1 MSMLPFFE
9 WCENTAVGIAIRES
23 LWLFP
28 AIEAVHLLGLA
39 VLGGAVLLLD
49 MRLVGLG
56 LRRQK
61 VSALARDLHP
71 WMVGG
76 VVVMLVTGVLLFL
89 SEALKCYENLPFRL
103 KMVFLFAAL
112 VFTFTVRRRFTASDR
127 AEESPVAGRLI
138 ALVSFS
144 LWTGVGLM
152 GRSIGFW

>member
-1 MSMLPFFE
+1 MSLLPFFE
-9 WCENTAVGIAIRES
+9 WCENTAIGVAIRES

-28 AIEAVHLLGLA
+28 VIESVHLLGLA

-56 LRRQK
+56 LKRHA
-61 VSALARDLHP
+61 VPALARDLHP

-76 VVVMLVTGVLLFL
+76 LIVMLVSGVLLFL

-103 KMVFLFAAL
+103 KMLFLFFAL
-112 VFTFTVRRRFTASDR
+112 LFTFTVRRRFTASDR
-127 AEESPVAGRLI
+127 AERSPFVSRVV
-138 ALVSFS
+138 ALVSLS
-144 LWTGVGLM
+144 LWSGVGLM